1 MGDFGIIRRKKVT
14 VVVTMADTR
23 PRYALTSRNSWK
35 TVRTLLR
42 RIRTKSNLNPNEKSH
57 SAAIQGIR
65 KDSTPTTTDES
76 ANVSVAEFTIPEK
89 QKALVVARKGEYE
102 IRHDFPMPIVGD
114 DEIMIRSH
122 YVGLNPIDWKSV
134 DYNFCLPEFPWVTG
148 REMSGVVAQV
158 GSAVKTFKEGDSV
171 WTSTYYKDVRA
182 GCFQE
187 FVVVPSHT
195 VLPIPSNIPFEA
207 AACLGVAALTA
218 SMTLW
223 KWLGVPAQRLGADE
237 ASGEWLLVWGGS
249 TVTGQFATQ
258 IANLSG
264 IKVITVNSTET
275 KSLSE
280 RLGANHVV
288 VRDGKTDEQVVDEI
302 RTITAGGITR
312 AIDLVGPKT
321 AALALDAVSKDKPV
335 HFAPLAMMSNS
346 QTVPENVVV
355 HTVEMKQFVLD
366 KSNVRY
372 TEELGKL
379 LEDGKI
385 VLPELHLIEG
395 GLHSVV
401 GGLEMLKK
409 GNLKGKKLVVRM

>member
-1 MGDFGIIRRKKVT
+1 
-14 VVVTMADTR
+14 MADTR
-23 PRYALTSRNSWK
+23 PRHALSSRNSWK

-42 RIRTKSNLNPNEKSH
+42 RIRAKSNSTPHEKSQSSVIH
-57 SAAIQGIR
+57 DIG
-65 KDSTPTTTDES
+65 KGSTPTTTDES
-76 ANVSVAEFTIPEK
+76 ANVSVAEFTIPRT

-134 DYNFCLPEFPWVTG
+134 DYNFCLPDFPWVTG

-158 GSAVKTFKEGDSV
+158 GSAVTSFKEGDSV

-223 KWLGVPAQRLGADE
+223 KWLGVPTQRPTDGTDRQ
-237 ASGEWLLVWGGS
+237 WLLIWGGS

-258 IANLSG
+258 IASLNG
-264 IKVITVNSTET
+264 IQVITVNSAET

-280 RLGANHVV
+280 RLGASHVV

-302 RTITAGGITR
+302 RTITGGGITR

-321 AALALDAVSKDKPV
+321 AALVLDAVSTDMPV
-335 HFAPLAMMSNS
+335 HFAPLAMMSSS
-346 QTVPENVVV
+346 QSVPENVLV

-372 TEELGKL
+372 TEELGRL

-395 GLHSVV
+395 GLDSVQ

>member
-1 MGDFGIIRRKKVT
+1 
-14 VVVTMADTR
+14 MAETR
-23 PRYALTSRNSWK
+23 PRHALVSRNSWK
-35 TVRTLLR
+35 TVRNLLR
-42 RIRTKSNLNPNEKSH
+42 RIRTKSDQNVKTRSKI
-57 SAAIQGIR
+57 IQGIR
-65 KDSTPTTTDES
+65 KDSAPTSTDES
-76 ANVSVAEFTIPEK
+76 ANVSVAEFTIPRV

-102 IRHDFPMPIVGD
+102 IRHDFPMPKVGD
-114 DEIMIRSH
+114 DEIMIRSR

-158 GSAVKTFKEGDSV
+158 GSSVTTFKEGDFV

-187 FVVVPSHT
+187 YVVVPSHT
-195 VLPIPSNIPFEA
+195 VLPIPSNVSFEA

-223 KWLGVPAQRLGADE
+223 KWLDVPVPRSAVAGIE
-237 ASGEWLLVWGGS
+237 EGWLLIWGGS

-264 IKVITVNSTET
+264 IKVITVNSAET

-288 VRDGKTDEQVVDEI
+288 VRNGKTDEQVVEEI
-302 RTITAGGITR
+302 RAITGSKVTR

-321 AALALDAVSKDKPV
+321 AALTLDAVSRESPV
-335 HFAPLAMMSNS
+335 AFAPLAMMSSS
-346 QTVPENVVV
+346 QKIPENVMV

-372 TEELGKL
+372 TEELGIL
-379 LEDGKI
+379 LEEGKI
-385 VLPELHLIEG
+385 ILPELHLIDG
-395 GLHSVV
+395 GLHSVQ

>member
-1 MGDFGIIRRKKVT
+1 
-14 VVVTMADTR
+14 MAETQTKSR
-23 PRYALTSRNSWK
+23 PASVGRNSWK

-42 RIRTKSNLNPNEKSH
+42 RLRTKSSSANGKSR
-57 SAAIQGIR
+57 SRIIEGVR
-65 KDSTPTTTDES
+65 KDVATTTTTDES
-76 ANVSVAEFTIPEK
+76 SDLSIADFVGAKV
-89 QKALVVARKGEYE
+89 QKALVVARRGEYE
-102 IRHDFPMPIVGD
+102 IRYDFPVPAVGE
-114 DEIMIRSH
+114 DEIMIRGH

-158 GSAVKTFKEGDSV
+158 GSAVTAFKEGDFV
-171 WTSTYYKDVRA
+171 WTSTYYRDVRA

-187 FVVVPSHT
+187 YVVVPSHT
-195 VLPIPSNIPFEA
+195 VLPIPSTVPLEA

-223 KWLGVPAQRLGADE
+223 KWLGVPTPREAATTAAAADADE
-237 ASGEWLLVWGGS
+237 QWLLIWGGS

-258 IANLSG
+258 IASLSG
-264 IKVITVNSTET
+264 IKVITVNSAET
-275 KSLSE
+275 RSLSE
-280 RLGANHVV
+280 RLGARRVI
-288 VRDGKTDEQVVDEI
+288 VRDGKTDEQLVEEI
-302 RTITAGGITR
+302 RAETNGQITR

-321 AALALDAVSKDKPV
+321 AALVLDVVSKARPV
-335 HFAPLAMMSNS
+335 AFAPLAMMSSS
-346 QTVPENVVV
+346 QTVPENVVA

-372 TEELGKL
+372 TEELGVL
-379 LEDGKI
+379 LEGGNI
-385 VLPELHLIEG
+385 ILPELHLIEG
-395 GLHSVV
+395 GLDSVQ

>member
-1 MGDFGIIRRKKVT
+1 
-14 VVVTMADTR
+14 MAGTQSR
-23 PRYALTSRNSWK
+23 HILVGRNSWR

-42 RIRTKSNLNPNEKSH
+42 KIRTKSSSGGKSR
-57 SAAIQGIR
+57 SRIIEGLR
-65 KDSTPTTTDES
+65 KDVTPTTTDES
-76 ANVSVAEFTIPEK
+76 SNVSVAESAIPRV

-102 IRHDFPMPIVGD
+102 IRHDFPVPIIEE
-114 DEIMIRSH
+114 DEIMIQGH

-158 GSAVKTFKEGDSV
+158 GSAVTNFKEGDYV

-187 FVVVPSHT
+187 YVVVPSHT
-195 VLPIPSNIPFEA
+195 VLPIPSTVPFEA

-223 KWLGVPAQRLGADE
+223 KWLGVPTPQSVIDHAAEQ
-237 ASGEWLLVWGGS
+237 WLLVWGGS
-249 TVTGQFATQ
+249 AVTGQFATQ
-258 IANLSG
+258 IASLSK
-264 IKVITVNSTET
+264 IKVITVNSAET

-280 RLGANHVV
+280 RLGANYVV
-288 VRDGKTDEQVVDEI
+288 VRDGKTDEQLVDEI
-302 RTITAGGITR
+302 RLATDGRITR

-321 AALALDAVSKDKPV
+321 AALVLDSVSKSQPV
-335 HFAPLAMMSNS
+335 AFAPLAMMSSS
-346 QTVPENVVV
+346 QVVPENVVV

-372 TEELGKL
+372 TKELGTL
-379 LEDGKI
+379 LEDDKI
-385 VLPELHLIEG
+385 VLPELHLIDG
-395 GLHSVV
+395 GLHSVKE
-401 GGLEMLKK
+401 GLEILKK

>member
-1 MGDFGIIRRKKVT
+1 
-14 VVVTMADTR
+14 MAEAQ
-23 PRYALTSRNSWK
+23 PRHALVGNNSWK
-35 TVRTLLR
+35 AVRTLLR
-42 RIRTKSNLNPNEKSH
+42 RIRTGSSTSSRLRSKPTH
-57 SAAIQGIR
+57 GAR
-65 KDSTPTTTDES
+65 KNSMTTTEES
-76 ANVSVAEFTIPEK
+76 VNVSVAEFSVPSV

-102 IRHDFPMPIVGD
+102 IRHDFPMPAVGD

-148 REMSGVVAQV
+148 REMSGIITQV
-158 GSAVKTFKEGDSV
+158 GSSVTNFKEGDRV

-187 FVVVPSHT
+187 YVVVPSHT
-195 VLPIPSNIPFEA
+195 VLPIPSTVPFEA

-223 KWLGVPAQRLGADE
+223 KWLGVPIPWSVTDGAE
-237 ASGEWLLVWGGS
+237 EQWLLIWGGS

-264 IKVITVNSTET
+264 LKVVTVNSGET

-280 RLGANHVV
+280 YLGAAHVV
-288 VRDGKTDEQVVDEI
+288 VRDGKTDEELIQEI
-302 RTITAGGITR
+302 RAVTSGRITR

-321 AALALDAVSKDKPV
+321 AGLALESVSKSSPV
-335 HFAPLAMMSNS
+335 AFAPLAMMSSS
-346 QTVPENVVV
+346 QVVPDNVLV

-379 LEDGKI
+379 LEGGQI
-385 VLPELHLIEG
+385 ALPELHMIDG
-395 GLHSVV
+395 GLHAVQE
-401 GGLEMLKK
+401 GLAMLKK
-409 GNLKGKKLVVRM
+409 GNLGGKKLVVRM